1 MGRATRKVAG
11 DVISRPIL
19 SRGDLL
25 LRECGVPEGNGV
37 MKQASS
43 KDLGFTRKSRPLDP
57 WNARMLTLLF
67 VLGAAG
73 ALVVHGVRT
82 SKAVDE
88 SN

>member
-1 MGRATRKVAG
+1 MRKAFG
-11 DVISRPIL
+11 K
-19 SRGDLL
+19 G
-25 LRECGVPEGNGV
+25 
-37 MKQASS
+37 
-43 KDLGFTRKSRPLDP
+43 LGFTPKSRPLDP
-57 WNARMLTLLF
+57 WNACMLTLLF

>member
-1 MGRATRKVAG
+1 
-11 DVISRPIL
+11 
-19 SRGDLL
+19 
-25 LRECGVPEGNGV
+25 
-37 MKQASS
+37 MKEASS
-43 KDLGFTRKSRPLDP
+43 KYLGFTRKSMLLDP